1 MENKKYFFANW
12 KMYLNYSESIA
23 LAEGI
28 KNINFSDKLDVAAF
42 PSALS
47 FYGTQQVLN
56 DSRISTGAQNIGW
69 VEKGGYTGEVSGMMY
84 KEVGAKYALIGHSER
99 RHLFGETNHEV
110 RQKIESA
117 LSADLIPVLCIGETE
132 AERERGKTI
141 EVLEIQIQSALEGLD
156 FLNIT
161 ELFVAYEP
169 VWAISKGIKKEEQG
183 KFCDPSEAEQNST
196 FIKNFVKKFIP
207 ENVSLSVLFGGSVR
221 PSTIESYISQPDIDG
236 VLVGAASTTIDGW
249 SELVSQIH

>member
-23 LAEGI
+23 LAEAV
-28 KNINFSDKLDVAAF
+28 KNIKFSNNLEVAVF
-42 PSALS
+42 PSALAFFGVNQIFGES
-47 FYGTQQVLN
+47 K
-56 DSRISTGAQNIGW
+56 ISTGAQNIGW
-69 VEKGGYTGEVSGMMY
+69 VEKGGYTGEVSSSMY
-84 KEVGAKYALIGHSER
+84 KEVGATYALIGHSER

-117 LSADLIPVLCIGETE
+117 LSSDLIPVLCIGETE
-132 AERERGKTI
+132 TERERGKTI

-156 FLNIT
+156 FLNMS

-207 ENVSLSVLFGGSVR
+207 ENVNLSVLFGGSVR
-221 PSTIESYISQPDIDG
+221 PSTIESYISEQDIDG
-236 VLVGAASTTIDGW
+236 VLVGAASTTHDGW

>member
-12 KMYLNYSESIA
+12 KMYLNHAESIA
-23 LAEGI
+23 LAEAVR
-28 KNINFSDKLDVAAF
+28 NITFSHNIEASVF
-42 PSALS
+42 PSALAFFAVNQLLGKS
-47 FYGTQQVLN
+47 K
-56 DSRISTGAQNIGW
+56 ISTGAQNIGW
-69 VEKGGYTGEVSGMMY
+69 VEKGGYTGEVSSMMY

-117 LSADLIPVLCIGETE
+117 LSADLIPVLCVGETD

-156 FLNIT
+156 FLNVS

-183 KFCDPSEAEQNST
+183 KFCEPSEAEKNSE
-196 FIKNFVKKFIP
+196 FIKKFVKKFIP
-207 ENVSLSVLFGGSVR
+207 ETVSLSILFGGSVR
-221 PSTIESYISQPDIDG
+221 PPTIESYISQPNIDG
-236 VLVGAASTTIDGW
+236 VLIGAASTTTDGW